1 MPIVKQKQLY
11 EKYDSAIQTALQPV
25 CRLCMKGWILR
36 ADDLNDNRTGYQA
49 TDKKQMGPPVVAIQQ
64 DGQAEQNRQQNP
76 QYGYRKPGRYEN
88 QKESGYQ
95 IGQDFGQRG
104 TVLRTHSFMVGIAK
118 RAHHQNLKDP
128 QEQAHAYFS

>member
-1 MPIVKQKQLY
+1 
-11 EKYDSAIQTALQPV
+11 
-25 CRLCMKGWILR
+25 MKGWILR
-36 ADDLNDNRTGYQA
+36 ADDLNDNRTGYQG

-95 IGQDFGQRG
+95 IGQDFSQ
-104 TVLRTHSFMVGIAK
+104 
-118 RAHHQNLKDP
+118 
-128 QEQAHAYFS
+128 